1 MTPLPF
7 IGDIGTTPAHRKTRI
22 YLRNKRNKA
31 DIREFGWLEFKK
43 DGSLHFG
50 FTDKAFRAGLMG
62 DAVLTKDG
70 HLHTLTQISSAGF
83 PDNAIDNPH
92 VSLHAS
98 GVCHVRSEGE
108 KPVLEFNIGQW
119 LPVEKPFLWLVIYTD
134 PFYHLSPKHQ
144 RKGTQRNAFFLD
156 VVDIN
161 QSLLFHVDIIPRN
174 WRFPAQRKDVIG
186 QSGSGRYVV
195 RIRMGHHKAVER
207 AIFIQSFRQANT
219 Q

>member
-22 YLRNKRNKA
+22 YLRNKRNKT

-50 FTDKAFRAGLMG
+50 FTDKAFRVRLSG
-62 DAVLTKDG
+62 DAVLTKEG
-70 HLHTLTQISSAGF
+70 QFRTLTQTSSAGL
-83 PDNAIDNPH
+83 PDKAIDNSH
-92 VSLHAS
+92 VSLHPS
-98 GVCHVRSEGE
+98 GVCHVRSGIEQ
-108 KPVLEFNIGQW
+108 PVIEINIGEW

-134 PFYHLSPKHQ
+134 PFYHLSPKHR
-144 RKGTQRNAFFLD
+144 RKGIQLNAFLLD
-156 VVDIN
+156 VQNIN
-161 QSLLFHVDIIPRN
+161 QSLKFQVDIIPQNRP
-174 WRFPAQRKDVIG
+174 FLSQRKDVIG

-195 RIRMGHHKAVER
+195 RITMEHHKAAER
-207 AIFIQSFRQANT
+207 AIFIETLRQANT